1 MLGELASV
9 AGIVK
14 GFPMPIDK
22 KEICDCEIYEG
33 ACEIVATVK
42 NQEGKKELI
51 MFDMIVEYCPK
62 CQRIEIEV
70 D

>member
-1 MLGELASV
+1 
-9 AGIVK
+9 
-14 GFPMPIDK
+14 MPIDK